1 MIYYHVS
8 TDLKKDTHFYP
19 RQPES
24 IMEGEMVSIDRVCV
38 APSVEQCLS
47 ALPSG
52 GSRLDEL
59 NEKQHGFY
67 KVFRIDTEKLGIPDS
82 NIVTWKTL
90 FEKEYVPDAE
100 WTEEHW
106 ITTDFTVAEEDTFII
121 QLLQWEEE
129 VQDVIPHKIYVLAD
143 EKYHGD
149 YTSAYIQE
157 TGNLVPCTSLITN
170 AKIQTEGFQVGDPI
184 TFVSEMLE
192 DEDIKNII
200 RSIEMEHSCTLNHT
214 AYLECQLTSGE
225 LGLIELAETLH
236 KPYSVYEAL
245 GTK

>member
-1 MIYYHVS
+1 MLFYHVS
-8 TDLKKDTHFYP
+8 TDLQKNAYFYP

-38 APSVEQCLS
+38 APSVELCLS

-82 NIVTWKTL
+82 HIVTSKTL

-106 ITTDFTVAEEDTFII
+106 ITTDFTVAEEDAFII

-129 VQDVIPHKIYVLAD
+129 IQDVIPHQIYVLAD

-170 AKIQTEGFQVGDPI
+170 AKVQTKGFQLGDRI

-192 DEDIKNII
+192 DKDITRII
-200 RSIEMEHSCTLNHT
+200 RIIETEYGCTLNHT
-214 AYLECQLTSGE
+214 AYLECKLTSGE
-225 LGLIELAETLH
+225 LGLMELAETLQ
-236 KPYSVYEAL
+236 KSYDAYEAT
-245 GTK
+245 GTI